1 MTTASPVSLAVWI
14 PTFRRGA
21 QLRELLGNLQAQAV
35 PTRHRVFV
43 SDNDPQPEDEDD
55 GPGLEPEL
63 LAGIHYRRNPA
74 NLTAGVNFLRA
85 FEICTSEWV
94 MILGDDD
101 RLASGGLAVI
111 EALLRDL
118 PGDVCAVKFDSS
130 LYGHQRELSCA
141 SLEDYVA
148 GLPGGQRADA
158 FNNLCLVS
166 NWLFRREPTLRHLAA
181 AYLGYASKISH
192 LLPCLRACRREGM
205 RIRFSRHQPVIH
217 GSADE
222 GWPKAASWYEMVL
235 SLATFSGFLE
245 AGDRR
250 ALRRLTL
257 HGDWRRYAVKALR
270 IQQFFS
276 SRQAVDGIAPWRIHW
291 ILAGLSPTYLLVV
304 LALGP
309 LLLLPCA
316 RWPRPLRRRLGH
328 PGSFERW

>member
-1 MTTASPVSLAVWI
+1 VWI
-14 PTFRRGA
+14 PTFRREA

-35 PTRHRVFV
+35 PARHRVFV
-43 SDNDPQPEDEDD
+43 SDNDPRPEGD

-85 FEICTSEWV
+85 FEVCTSEWV

-101 RLASGGLAVI
+101 RLATGSLQLI
-111 EALLRDL
+111 EAVLQEL
-118 PGDVCAVKFDSS
+118 PSDVCAVKFDSS
-130 LYGHQRELSCA
+130 LFGHQRDLSCA
-141 SLEDYVA
+141 SLEDYVET
-148 GLPGGQRADA
+148 LNGGERADA

-166 NWLFRREPTLRHLAA
+166 NWLFRREPALRHLSV

-217 GSADE
+217 GTADE
-222 GWPKAASWYEMVL
+222 GWPKAASWYEMVV

-245 AGDRR
+245 AGDRL

-257 HGDWRRYAVKALR
+257 HGDWRRYVVKALR

-276 SRQAVDGIAPWRIHW
+276 LRQGLDGVGPWRIHW

-304 LALGP
+304 LGLAP
-309 LLLLPCA
+309 LLLLPSAC
-316 RWPRPLRRRLGH
+316 WPLRLRRWLGH